1 MGRDAQKL
9 NRKKLKDA
17 KEKQL
22 AWHDAVVMNEQ
33 KVRRMKDII
42 WEKKRMLDEDG
53 PKQPDGVPRDFSKLG
68 EEIDKINSK
77 KKEDEKTL
85 KEEIGEQDREI
96 A

>member
-1 MGRDAQKL
+1 
-9 NRKKLKDA
+9 
-17 KEKQL
+17 
-22 AWHDAVVMNEQ
+22 
-33 KVRRMKDII
+33 
-42 WEKKRMLDEDG
+42 MLDEDG